1 MSSPFTV
8 PPPALDQAELKRR
21 QAVIM
26 MRAVLF
32 FLGLSAL
39 LVLVLPLPLPLPLRA
54 AVAGCDLIAAL
65 VVYAVYRQR
74 IRAR

>member
-8 PPPALDQAELKRR
+8 PPPALDATEIKRR
-21 QAVIM
+21 QAIIM

-32 FLGLSAL
+32 FLVVSAL
-39 LVLVLPLPLPLPLRA
+39 LVLLLPLPLPLPLRA

-65 VVYAVYRQR
+65 VVYAIYRQR
-74 IRAR
+74 IKVR